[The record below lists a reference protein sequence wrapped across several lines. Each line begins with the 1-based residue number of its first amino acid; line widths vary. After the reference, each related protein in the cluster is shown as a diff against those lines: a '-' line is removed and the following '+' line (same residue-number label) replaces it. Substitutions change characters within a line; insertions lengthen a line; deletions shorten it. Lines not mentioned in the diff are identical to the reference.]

1 MSPSLRRQ
9 KNDKSS
15 KETWNILEKEY
26 KGDNCVKQ
34 VRLQILK
41 DELESMGMKDEV
53 AEYVFCVEIM
63 VKQLKRN
70 GETLPTCR
78 VVEKILRSLTN
89 DFENIVCAIKESK
102 DLLVLSVEEFS
113 G

>member
-1 MSPSLRRQ
+1 
-9 KNDKSS
+9 
-15 KETWNILEKEY
+15 
-26 KGDNCVKQ
+26 
-34 VRLQILK
+34 
-41 DELESMGMKDEV
+41 MGMKDEV
-53 AEYVFCVEIM
+53 AEYVFWVEIM
-63 VKQLKRN
+63 VKQLRRN

-113 G
+113 GSLEVHEQWIRKKNEESLNQALQTKATIKETKVLYT